1 MALKLRCFAEKQ
13 GKLWVAV
20 CVDLCLATQAYTA
33 DEAIAK
39 LNAQVD
45 DYLDE
50 AFSDRRFTQ
59 QMLSRKAPL
68 SQRLKYRYYA
78 ACMYIGYALSSKKS
92 QANSI
97 SSEATLWNVPAQL
110 CS

>member
-20 CVDLCLATQAYTA
+20 CVDLCLAAQAYTA
-33 DEAIAK
+33 DEAITK

-45 DYLDE
+45 DYLNE
-50 AFSDRRFTQ
+50 AFSDRRYTH

-68 SQRLKYRYYA
+68 PQRLKYRYYA
-78 ACMYIGYALSSKKS
+78 ACMYISYLLSSRRT
-92 QANSI
+92 QTNSI
-97 SSEATLWNVPAQL
+97 SSEATLWNVPAQA